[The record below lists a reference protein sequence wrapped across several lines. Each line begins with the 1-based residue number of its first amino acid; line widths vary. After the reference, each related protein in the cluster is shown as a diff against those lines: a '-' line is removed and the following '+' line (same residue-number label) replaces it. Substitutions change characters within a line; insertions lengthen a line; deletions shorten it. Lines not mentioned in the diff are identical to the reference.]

1 MSDAS
6 TLCCGCALCCDGTLF
21 DRVPLGLG
29 EQVPL
34 PVTTLPTG
42 ARHLAQPC
50 AGLQGRAC
58 SCYEQRPRPCRG
70 FKCLLLTALEA
81 GEVGLPAA
89 LEVVARARTEPTDS
103 RAEYLRFH
111 FGRR

>member
-6 TLCCGCALCCDGTLF
+6 TLCCGCALCCDGALF
-21 DRVPLGLG
+21 DRVPLAVG

-34 PVTTLPTG
+34 PVARLPTG
-42 ARHLAQPC
+42 ARHLTQPC
-50 AGLQGRAC
+50 VGLKGRVC
-58 SCYEQRPRPCRG
+58 SCYGERPRTCRG
-70 FKCLLLTALEA
+70 FKCLLLTALEG
-81 GEVGLPAA
+81 GEVSLADA
-89 LEVVARARTEPTDS
+89 LEVVARARTEPAEG